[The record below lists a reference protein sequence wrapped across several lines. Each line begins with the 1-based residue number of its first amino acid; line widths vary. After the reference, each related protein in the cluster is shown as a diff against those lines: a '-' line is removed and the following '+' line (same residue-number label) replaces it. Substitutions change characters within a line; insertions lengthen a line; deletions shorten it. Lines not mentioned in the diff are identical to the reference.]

1 MLLSYLTVIGWLL
14 LAYTVAL
21 LFFARTRRGLTTVVF
36 CAAAVLAFRMID
48 LGWRP

>member
-21 LFFARTRRGLTTVVF
+21 LSFARRRGLTTVVF
-36 CAAAVLAFRMID
+36 CAAAGLAFRMID